1 MRYATLTWVKP
12 AIDDTLKLTRQSL
25 EQFVENPEDRGS
37 LQDAVGWLHEISGV
51 LVMLEID
58 TAVLL
63 VQEMEEVTR
72 NLLAGKIANREAAY
86 DSLMRGLIQLPNYL
100 DHLALGYPHMPLA
113 LLPLLNRLRA
123 LINRPAL
130 ASNSF
135 FLPDVS
141 INIPNAKPAPALSD
155 EKLQAYAQKVRASYQ
170 KGLMAFLKGPNRME
184 GLKLMLTSFTHLQQ
198 ATGNAPI
205 SKLWWICEGILEALV
220 QKGLP
225 MSEAINTLLKQTD
238 SFIKQLAE
246 QGNAAL
252 HTTPNPKFVTN
263 LLYYAANAKSNG
275 PRITAIRD
283 TYHLNYCLPA
293 DALLQ
298 EAMRIFSGPDIELM
312 RIVVNAIKDDFV
324 RIEETL
330 DIFMRADTPDVNDL
344 QPLIEI
350 MRNLAYT
357 LHLLGLE
364 AQAKSMMQQTAQIR
378 AITEGKQGYELPS
391 MLKVTDAILKV
402 EAALDTLANR
412 GTHAREQIQQEQ
424 GLLET
429 QFSEVLKV
437 VVDEA
442 KLELTEMI
450 QPILNFLETSKA
462 DDDLRLIPERF
473 HHIQGLLMM
482 LAQPQAAKLVQLCSH
497 YVSKHLIEEGHV
509 PDETQRRALADAI
522 ISLEFYLDTLAGNPL
537 DGGRILNVTQHC
549 MNVLMPAAT
558 PAH

>member
-263 LLYYAANAKSNG
+263 LLCNS
-275 PRITAIRD
+275 
-283 TYHLNYCLPA
+283 
-293 DALLQ
+293 
-298 EAMRIFSGPDIELM
+298 
-312 RIVVNAIKDDFV
+312 
-324 RIEETL
+324 
-330 DIFMRADTPDVNDL
+330 
-344 QPLIEI
+344 
-350 MRNLAYT
+350 
-357 LHLLGLE
+357 
-364 AQAKSMMQQTAQIR
+364 
-378 AITEGKQGYELPS
+378 
-391 MLKVTDAILKV
+391 
-402 EAALDTLANR
+402 
-412 GTHAREQIQQEQ
+412 
-424 GLLET
+424 
-429 QFSEVLKV
+429 
-437 VVDEA
+437 
-442 KLELTEMI
+442 
-450 QPILNFLETSKA
+450 
-462 DDDLRLIPERF
+462 
-473 HHIQGLLMM
+473 
-482 LAQPQAAKLVQLCSH
+482 
-497 YVSKHLIEEGHV
+497 
-509 PDETQRRALADAI
+509 
-522 ISLEFYLDTLAGNPL
+522 
-537 DGGRILNVTQHC
+537 
-549 MNVLMPAAT
+549 
-558 PAH
+558 